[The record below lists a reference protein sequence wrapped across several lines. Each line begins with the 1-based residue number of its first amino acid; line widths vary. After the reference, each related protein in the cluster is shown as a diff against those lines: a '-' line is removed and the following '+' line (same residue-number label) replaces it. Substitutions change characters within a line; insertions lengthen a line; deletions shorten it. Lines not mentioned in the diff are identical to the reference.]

1 MRDFSALSPLCEM
14 YSWSKPYEVLSA
26 RNATLRLRDA
36 AGKEQPF
43 TDMMCGYGAVNF
55 GHMNPAIDPY
65 ADLTSDLVACFFPPS
80 ALTHALW
87 LLNQLGLESHT
98 VLYQVGG
105 SFAVTSAI
113 AMAQRIRP
121 GKICTVDG
129 SFHGLGVDTLSASA
143 HGRGVSLQESAFVT
157 RMDESVIRLQ
167 AGAEFSA
174 WEGVSCLLYEPIQ
187 GATGYLPLPI
197 PWLRELTRAA
207 QAAGVIVIADEI
219 QCGFYRFGHLSI
231 ATTENIFPDIYLF
244 SKSMTNGIYPVSA
257 VVYPRVFH
265 DLLPHGDYW
274 NHTFQTAALGFEAAM
289 CVARY
294 LDSNN
299 IQEQIA
305 GVHSILSQ
313 TVERMKTSPS
323 LGSFYLAG
331 PTLSFESK
339 DGRAGEIA
347 RHCEERGVLVFAG
360 GRGTRVRVAP
370 PITIPHDQLTS
381 ALAILEE
388 VSIAS
393 PAMSMSK

>member
-1 MRDFSALSPLCEM
+1 
-14 YSWSKPYEVLSA
+14 
-26 RNATLRLRDA
+26 
-36 AGKEQPF
+36 
-43 TDMMCGYGAVNF
+43 
-55 GHMNPAIDPY
+55 
-65 ADLTSDLVACFFPPS
+65 
-80 ALTHALW
+80 
-87 LLNQLGLESHT
+87 
-98 VLYQVGG
+98 
-105 SFAVTSAI
+105 
-113 AMAQRIRP
+113 
-121 GKICTVDG
+121 
-129 SFHGLGVDTLSASA
+129 
-143 HGRGVSLQESAFVT
+143 
-157 RMDESVIRLQ
+157 
-167 AGAEFSA
+167 
-174 WEGVSCLLYEPIQ
+174 
-187 GATGYLPLPI
+187 
-197 PWLRELTRAA
+197 
-207 QAAGVIVIADEI
+207 
-219 QCGFYRFGHLSI
+219 
-231 ATTENIFPDIYLF
+231 
-244 SKSMTNGIYPVSA
+244 VSA
-257 VVYPRVFH
+257 VVYPRAFH